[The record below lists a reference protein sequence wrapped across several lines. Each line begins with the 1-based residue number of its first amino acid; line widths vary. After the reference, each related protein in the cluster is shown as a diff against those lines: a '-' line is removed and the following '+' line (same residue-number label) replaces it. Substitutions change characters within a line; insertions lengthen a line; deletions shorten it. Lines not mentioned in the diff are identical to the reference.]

1 MLSMTEAMAREEVKA
16 SEAAYAKSAEPFK
29 YSKSPA
35 ALQESERRWETE
47 LATARAQQK
56 TQEAGPCAI
65 VPHAVEIAK
74 PHKGQV
80 EGPDRGPRRG
90 GDMRHAVWRCKG
102 FRLRCSNRIRITGT
116 KEASCRT
123 ASRRA
128 RNSTAP
134 TGMR

>member
-16 SEAAYAKSAEPFK
+16 SEAAYEKSAEPFK

-56 TQEAGPCAI
+56 TEEAGPCAI
-65 VPHAVEIAK
+65 LPYAVEIAK

-80 EGPDRGPRRG
+80 EVRDRGQAGRATKVVQEPCCPTGPGAEMEDRAGHSESPAEDAG
-90 GDMRHAVWRCKG
+90 GRASCHPA
-102 FRLRCSNRIRITGT
+102 LRCGDS
-116 KEASCRT
+116 
-123 ASRRA
+123 
-128 RNSTAP
+128 
-134 TGMR
+134 

>member
-56 TQEAGPCAI
+56 TEEAGPCAI
-65 VPHAVEIAK
+65 LPYAAEIAK

-80 EGPDRGPRRG
+80 EVRDRGRGSHKASARALLPCRNPSGDGRRSWHQ
-90 GDMRHAVWRCKG
+90 R
-102 FRLRCSNRIRITGT
+102 
-116 KEASCRT
+116 EP
-123 ASRRA
+123 SRR
-128 RNSTAP
+128 RRRQGLVQSCP
-134 TGMR
+134 TPWR